1 MHTGDAV
8 EVAGHDAHFFIAQTG
23 VEGAG
28 GGVALVGVHAQG
40 GAVSLAAQVLVEV
53 YEAGGAAP
61 ALIAGVHHQ
70 GVEDENGVRGVVPA
84 PGGVGLDVH
93 LRLVDLGGGDDAALF
108 LGHIHVSGLD
118 GVGGGLAG
126 GVDGA
131 DPADGGAAGFLL
143 GVDGVVDGGDLIQVA
158 GDGLAEHGKRLLSW
172 GMIFSDFSTEAPLFQ
187 APGGQTGGIVV
198 K

>member
-8 EVAGHDAHFFIAQTG
+8 EVAGHDAHLLIAQAG

-84 PGGVGLDVH
+84 PGGIGVFGD
-93 LRLVDLGGGDDAALF
+93 LRLVDLGGGDDAPLL
-108 LGHIHVSGLD
+108 LGDVQAVGLERVD
-118 GVGGGLAG
+118 SGLAG

-131 DPADGGAAGFLL
+131 DPADGGAAGLFF
-143 GVDGVVDGGDLIQVA
+143 GVDGVVDGGDLVQVA
-158 GDGLAEHGKRLLSW
+158 GNGLAEHRKGLLSV
-172 GMIFSDFSTEAPLFQ
+172 
-187 APGGQTGGIVV
+187 GGDVF
-198 K
+198 

>member
-1 MHTGDAV
+1 M
-8 EVAGHDAHFFIAQTG
+8 VAQAG

-28 GGVALVGVHAQG
+28 GGVALVGVHAQS
-40 GAVSLAAQVLVEV
+40 GAASLAAQVFVEV

-84 PGGVGLDVH
+84 PGGVGVDVH

-131 DPADGGAAGFLL
+131 DPADGGAAGLFF
-143 GVDGVVDGGDLIQVA
+143 GVDGGAAGGDLVQGA

-172 GMIFSDFSTEAPLFQ
+172 GMIFSEFSTEAPLFQ

>member
-1 MHTGDAV
+1 M
-8 EVAGHDAHFFIAQTG
+8 VAQAG

-40 GAVSLAAQVLVEV
+40 GAVSLAGQVLVEV
-53 YEAGGAAP
+53 YKAGGAAP
-61 ALIAGVHHQ
+61 ALVAGVHHQ
-70 GVEDENGVRGVVPA
+70 GVEDEDGVRGVVPA
-84 PGGVGLDVH
+84 PGGVGVDVH
-93 LRLVDLGGGDDAALF
+93 LRLVDLGGGDDAALL
-108 LGHIHVSGLD
+108 LGDVQAVGLERVD
-118 GVGGGLAG
+118 SGLAG

-131 DPADGGAAGFLL
+131 DPAEGGAAGFLL
-143 GVDGVVDGGDLIQVA
+143 GVDGVIDGGDLVQVA
-158 GDGLAEHGKRLLSW
+158 GDGFAEHGKRLLSW